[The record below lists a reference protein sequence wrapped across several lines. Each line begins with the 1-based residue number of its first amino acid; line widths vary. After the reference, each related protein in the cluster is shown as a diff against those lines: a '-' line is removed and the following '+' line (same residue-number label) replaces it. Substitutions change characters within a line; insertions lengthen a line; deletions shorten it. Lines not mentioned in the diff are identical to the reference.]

1 MPCSLRN
8 PGVEPL
14 SLPSPFKGILNHGQ
28 SVMVNVSAAT
38 AIELLGGA
46 NFHGGLDVHDWP
58 DYAGSFDSFY
68 LDPSTLVQP
77 VILARIAT
85 VANDSLAGLAARDGV
100 TPVEDDL
107 VLVKNHATGSS
118 VGLYVAAA
126 GAWARSELMPAG
138 AHVAGRIIQIAE
150 GTVNADVT
158 FVCTNNA
165 PTDVVG
171 TDALVFVSG
180 SALDSLLVH
189 KAGAETIAG
198 QKTFSLAPAV
208 PGLRDPNGVAVFN
221 VATTVSAVRGAT
233 LTPGATGTNATL
245 LASGENGAGLDFRAD
260 PLGTPPLGAPG
271 SIRLRNPADSA
282 TMFGVQ
288 PTAGAGAPS
297 LTALA
302 AAPAHGATVTA
313 DAPMGYIIF
322 HATDTAITVNC
333 SALGAQGAIF
343 ATVQGIDTTLLS
355 VSANVTGAGQFV
367 LTGNA
372 AATGTVIVAFFVLNP
387 SY

>member
-46 NFHGGLDVHDWP
+46 SFLGGVDIHDWP

-77 VILARIAT
+77 VIEARLAT
-85 VANDSLAGLAARDGV
+85 TANDSIAGLAARDGV
-100 TPVEDDL
+100 VPVAGDL

-138 AHVAGRIIQIAE
+138 AHVAGRMVQIAE

-158 FVCTNNA
+158 FVCTSNA
-165 PTDVVG
+165 PTDIVG
-171 TDALVFVSG
+171 TSSLTFVAG
-180 SALDSLLVH
+180 TALDSLLVH
-189 KAGAETIAG
+189 KAGTETITG

-208 PGLRDPNGVAVFN
+208 PGLRDPNGVAVLN
-221 VATTVSAVRGAT
+221 VSTTASAVRGAT
-233 LTPGATGTNATL
+233 FTPGATGTNAKIIG
-245 LASGENGAGLDFRAD
+245 SGENGAGLDFRAD
-260 PLGTPPLGAPG
+260 PLGTPG

-282 TMFGVQ
+282 TMLGVQ
-288 PTAGAGAPS
+288 PTAGGAPS
-297 LTALA
+297 LTALM
-302 AAPAHGATVTA
+302 AAPAHGATVTVTA
-313 DAPMGYIIF
+313 DAPAGFITF
-322 HATDTAITVNC
+322 HALDTAITVNC
-333 SALGAQGAIF
+333 SALGAQGAVF
-343 ATVQGIDTTLLS
+343 ATVQGIDATLLS
-355 VSANVTGAGQFV
+355 VRVNVTGAGQFV

-372 AATGTVIVAFFVLNP
+372 AATGTVTVAFFVLNP
-387 SY
+387 SS